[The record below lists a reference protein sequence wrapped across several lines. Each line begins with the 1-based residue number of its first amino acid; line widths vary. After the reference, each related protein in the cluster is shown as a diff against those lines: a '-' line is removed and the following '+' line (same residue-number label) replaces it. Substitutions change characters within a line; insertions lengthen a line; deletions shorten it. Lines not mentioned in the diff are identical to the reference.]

1 MCNFLP
7 SLFSHRC
14 PIYKLAYDGKEK
26 EWQVNTLQRRTL
38 NKLRLTELLAYGKKI
53 IAYHHEL
60 ASTTTCMRRVRSVR
74 AKTQCLESNTL
85 PKGQQ
90 IGRRTQPS
98 PRFILPV
105 IWGRTENRILVSL
118 PAWLDV
124 CFSCTTLGHIMERK
138 GQYVQRKYSFSWIAV
153 YLTSHLHARVWW
165 NPCSHHCLH
174 SRAVIWQHIRVWIT
188 QDW

>member
-1 MCNFLP
+1 M
-7 SLFSHRC
+7 
-14 PIYKLAYDGKEK
+14 
-26 EWQVNTLQRRTL
+26 
-38 NKLRLTELLAYGKKI
+38 
-53 IAYHHEL
+53 

-105 IWGRTENRILVSL
+105 IWRRTENRILVSL

-138 GQYVQRKYSFSWIAV
+138 GQRKCSFSWIAV
-153 YLTSHLHARVWW
+153 YFTSHLHACVWW

-188 QDW
+188 QDRHTAREDTMTMKPRKTHSRHFTLRHRDWEALVRQFNWNLFLTNISAF